1 MYLWRSKKILLL
13 GNIWFKNDLKTEKVS
28 HLSNA
33 QLNIFGSQPIAKI
46 AKIAK
51 IDAFF
56 NLPTMAT
63 TFSTILKGV
72 QLRS

>member
-1 MYLWRSKKILLL
+1 MYLRRLKNYLLW
-13 GNIWFKNDLKTEKVS
+13 GTSGPKNDLTTEKVS

-46 AKIAK
+46 AKI
-51 IDAFF
+51 DAFF

-63 TFSTILKGV
+63 TFSIILKGV
-72 QLRS
+72 QLCS